1 MKIQKFSNYVNEKM
15 DFKDIEERMGDDYKD
30 LKNGIVDKI
39 KDTLE
44 STKEANLTITDV
56 EDFISDYLSVG
67 KEANMIN
74 GVIEDNDVFNFYL
87 KYQTDI
93 DQLLN
98 DKGYMDESP
107 KKHNVFSLYDVI
119 IDGTKQ
125 SIIESIKLIQKE
137 IFKK

>member
-1 MKIQKFSNYVNEKM
+1 MKLQRFSSYIVEKM
-15 DFKDIEERMGDDYKD
+15 DFKDIEQKMGDSYKE
-30 LKNGIVDKI
+30 LKNGLIEKI
-39 KDTLE
+39 KETLE

-56 EDFISDYLSVG
+56 EDFIADYLSTG

-74 GVIEDNDVFNFYL
+74 GVIEDNDIFNFYL
-87 KYQTDI
+87 KYQSDI
-93 DQLLN
+93 DELLN

-107 KKHNVFSLYDVI
+107 KSHEVFSLYDVI

-125 SIIESIKLIQKE
+125 SIIESLKLIQSE